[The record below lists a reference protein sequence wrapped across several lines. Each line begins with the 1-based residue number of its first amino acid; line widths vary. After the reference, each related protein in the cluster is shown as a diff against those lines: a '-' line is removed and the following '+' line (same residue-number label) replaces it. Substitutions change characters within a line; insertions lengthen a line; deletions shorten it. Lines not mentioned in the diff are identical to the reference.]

1 MQAQEKQKV
10 KMSLM
15 KQSGQMVTLTITS
28 PNEFYIGGN
37 THVLYI
43 GNKHFDLHDQNNI
56 DGKGILKFYIPTD
69 EFKKLT
75 DGSKVYLSY
84 GMLDAD
90 NELPLTILIIILF
103 ESISA
108 IFKLITLLSS
118 AFKCAAKSDL
128 ICIFQIS
135 THWQAR
141 GKS

>member
-1 MQAQEKQKV
+1 MRNTFIGLWAIVLLCFSAGNMQAQEKQKV

-56 DGKGILKFYIPTD
+56 NGKGILKFYIPTD

-90 NELPLTILIIILF
+90 NEKELQDMCKQKFCPCWELG
-103 ESISA
+103 
-108 IFKLITLLSS
+108 KLSKKQL
-118 AFKCAAKSDL
+118 K
-128 ICIFQIS
+128 
-135 THWQAR
+135 
-141 GKS
+141 